1 MRIEEVRISDYAEQ
15 ALELMRQNW
24 AETGFDFDFA
34 PDFETYQQ
42 LQDAGLLFALVAFDG
57 AEIVGYSTASVSS
70 ILFNPGVIVCN
81 SDALFVEPTRRA
93 GTLPGRL
100 VLATEALARER
111 GASRMLWHTRAGTPF
126 ADMLELRG
134 YVPADVIVMREL

>member
-1 MRIEEVRISDYAEQ
+1 MRIEEVRISDYADP
-15 ALELMRQNW
+15 ARDLLRANW

-34 PDFETYQQ
+34 PDFDAYQR
-42 LQDAGLLFALVAFDG
+42 LQDEGLIFALVAFDG
-57 AEIVGYSTASVSS
+57 ESVVGYSTAA
-70 ILFNPGVIVCN
+70 ITRHLFNPDVIVCN

-126 ADMLELRG
+126 ADMLMLRG
-134 YVPADVIVMREL
+134 YVPADVVVMMEL